1 MPHNI
6 FISYD
11 LNSPGQNYEK
21 VIERI
26 KSFENW
32 AKVQKS
38 LWYLRTDH
46 SHEHIAKKVWEVM
59 DINDTLI
66 VINTSTNNA
75 YWYNLDL
82 DVSKFMQDKWYSLS
96 AA

>member
-1 MPHNI
+1 MTHNI

-26 KSFENW
+26 KSLGNW

-38 LWYLRTDH
+38 MWYLRTNH
-46 SHEHIAKKVWEVM
+46 SHELIAKKVWEVM
-59 DINDTLI
+59 DSNDSLI

-75 YWYNLDL
+75 SWYNLDSE
-82 DVSKFMQDKWYSLS
+82 VSKFMQDKWYSL
-96 AA
+96 AVA